1 MLEKYKENIPFY
13 GSITV
18 IILFALERLY
28 NVGMGY
34 IEAFLS
40 KAIIQLL
47 SHSFLSYI
55 DALHI
60 NIGKG
65 TDQYISSSY
74 TLLYMFFILALITF
88 ILYVAFSALVRIRP
102 TGKTKP
108 MTKLGSKVVKIKE
121 RSNSN
126 YLLITFLFISMFIAG
141 FFIIMVSYDY
151 TKNNYN
157 NDAVVYIERSIDI
170 LAAYSDTKEINL
182 LKARYRAIDG
192 ACTFQ
197 TFEKYLNEV
206 KKSNQNKITQDN
218 IKLPSF
224 ESYAGLIKNCK
235 G

>member
-18 IILFALERLY
+18 VILFALERLY

-34 IEAFLS
+34 IEALLS
-40 KAIIQLL
+40 KVIIQLL
-47 SHSFLSYI
+47 SHGFLSYI
-55 DALHI
+55 DVLHI

-88 ILYVAFSALVRIRP
+88 ILYVAFSAFSRIRP
-102 TGKTKP
+102 IGKTKP
-108 MTKLGSKVVKIKE
+108 MIKLGAKMVKVKE
-121 RSNSN
+121 RSKSN
-126 YLLITFLFISMFIAG
+126 YLLITFLLISMFVAY
-141 FFIIMVSYDY
+141 FFIIMVAYDY

-170 LAAYSDTKEINL
+170 LAAYSGTKEINL

-192 ACTFQ
+192 LVLSKHLKNILMKLRNLF
-197 TFEKYLNEV
+197 
-206 KKSNQNKITQDN
+206 KIR
-218 IKLPSF
+218 
-224 ESYAGLIKNCK
+224 
-235 G
+235 